1 VHRPEDVSMVGHG
14 NGRHAQLFYALAKL
28 FNVTGA
34 VE

>member
-1 VHRPEDVSMVGHG
+1 VHSAKDVSVVGHRDS
-14 NGRHAQLFYALAKL
+14 RHAQLFYALAKL